1 MPSVT
6 ECKRFH
12 WFTFSPALGIAS
24 NWWGERER
32 EREREREIFSL
43 LNLSRKRLRQVF
55 HSNRESE
62 EQKMG
67 KKSMPHWTVTR
78 RAD

>member
-1 MPSVT
+1 MVHILTSIRYCLKLV
-6 ECKRFH
+6 CV
-12 WFTFSPALGIAS
+12 W
-24 NWWGERER
+24 ER